1 MKAVILAAGLGT
13 RLQPY
18 TFLIPKP
25 MLPLGNKPLLEHI
38 IEWLKESKKTD
49 QIVLCVSYL
58 HTIIEDYFEDGKR
71 FGIKIEYSKTP
82 IPMGTAGQLKA
93 AEKLLDKDDIFICLY
108 SDHIYDFSLDKMIK
122 QHVKSDALV
131 TIALLPYKIR
141 LKYGLIDIDEEDEYK
156 KEKTYSVE
164 SSSNSKVY
172 QNYKNIIGWREK
184 PEISG
189 SINIGCYVLKP
200 EFLEFIPKSVTFR
213 MDDAVR
219 KVLLLSEDQKRLV
232 KGFTIQSSTNFVDI
246 GDKQSYLNVHREYV
260 RKLGRI

>member
-1 MKAVILAAGLGT
+1 
-13 RLQPY
+13 
-18 TFLIPKP
+18 
-25 MLPLGNKPLLEHI
+25 
-38 IEWLKESKKTD
+38 
-49 QIVLCVSYL
+49 
-58 HTIIEDYFEDGKR
+58 
-71 FGIKIEYSKTP
+71 
-82 IPMGTAGQLKA
+82 
-93 AEKLLDKDDIFICLY
+93 
-108 SDHIYDFSLDKMIK
+108 
-122 QHVKSDALV
+122 
-131 TIALLPYKIR
+131 
-141 LKYGLIDIDEEDEYK
+141 LIDIDEEDEYK